1 MCLPGAESSNM
12 SANVC
17 GAGGIDACACVL
29 TRKEKEGG
37 RELRRKERARKE
49 KEKKKN
55 KSVCCG
61 LFTCPALR
69 LSLCCFRASFF
80 LIVSQACV

>member
-49 KEKKKN
+49 KEK
-55 KSVCCG
+55 
-61 LFTCPALR
+61 
-69 LSLCCFRASFF
+69 
-80 LIVSQACV
+80 